1 MAESSLAHKQLC
13 PECGEIYDK
22 GEVEHCPE
30 DGTALT
36 EFVVDNEPDDDP
48 LLGQML
54 DERFAIQDVLGE
66 GSMGRVYRATQVSVD
81 RDVAVKTVHP
91 GHATDEETVK
101 RFHREAQAI
110 SDFSH
115 PNIVKLVDF
124 GQDLER
130 GTLYLAMEY
139 IDGYPVR
146 DLMHRGRLEP
156 AFAVHLAI
164 QLTGA
169 LAEVHSHGLVH
180 RDVKPENLM
189 VVPLADGRVEVKLLD
204 FGIAHALRQSQN
216 LTETGAVFGTP
227 HYLSPEQAEAEE
239 VGPYSDVYSL
249 GAVLFAMLTGRN
261 PVDAEDPMEVM
272 VGHVQGEIPSVDEL
286 LGPGAISDHLNWLV
300 GNMMSTRPEDR
311 PGDILRVRDV
321 LKTIASLEEYE
332 TPEVDPSLPWEAMF
346 EPYLLPP
353 ADAASEPTGAD
364 DAATEELERDDG
376 VEPPGGEPELAP
388 PEAFDPPPQSP
399 AASGSP
405 AESTDAGQPPEA
417 GPPER
422 ADETG
427 GAPESEPPEEAE
439 RTDEADADGSEGR
452 GFRAAPDEPTHIDEE
467 TNTVGF
473 FAYAAVG
480 VILLGVVFV
489 LYFTFGG
496 DGSDIEAERAPG
508 QTSGASEVAPP
519 GPDAEEA
526 PRKQ

>member
-13 PECGEIYDK
+13 PECGDIYDK
-22 GEVEHCPE
+22 GDIDHCPE
-30 DGTALT
+30 DGAALA
-36 EFVVDNEPDDDP
+36 EFVVDDESDNDP
-48 LLGQML
+48 LLGQIL
-54 DERFAIQDVLGE
+54 DERFAMQDVLGE

-81 RDVAVKTVHP
+81 RDVAVKTVQP
-91 GHATDEETVK
+91 GNATDEETVK

-139 IDGYPVR
+139 IEGYPIR
-146 DLMHRGRLEP
+146 KLTQRGRLEP
-156 AFAVHLAI
+156 ALAVHLTI
-164 QLTGA
+164 QLAGA

-180 RDVKPENLM
+180 RDLKPENLM
-189 VVPLADGRVEVKLLD
+189 VAPLADGRVEVKLLD

-227 HYLSPEQAEAEE
+227 HFLSPEQAEAEE

-272 VGHVQGEIPSVDEL
+272 VGHVQGEIPSIEEL

-300 GNMMSTRPEDR
+300 GNMLSTRPEER

-332 TPEVDPSLPWEAMF
+332 TPEVDPDVSWETMF

-353 ADAASEPTGAD
+353 ADETWEPADGTVEVPGKRPLEETG
-364 DAATEELERDDG
+364 
-376 VEPPGGEPELAP
+376 EPAGGEPERSP

-399 AASGSP
+399 ASPRSPNDSESSGTP
-405 AESTDAGQPPEA
+405 ADS
-417 GPPER
+417 GPPES
-422 ADETG
+422 ASDESGETTEKSG
-427 GAPESEPPEEAE
+427 ED
-439 RTDEADADGSEGR
+439 RSEGR
-452 GFRAAPDEPTHIDEE
+452 GFRAAPDEPTHIGANG
-467 TNTVGF
+467 TSAGF
-473 FAYAAVG
+473 FAYAAGG
-480 VILLGVVFV
+480 VILLGVVFA
-489 LYFTFGG
+489 LYFAFGG
-496 DGSDIEAERAPG
+496 GDSAEAERAPG
-508 QTSGASEVAPP
+508 ETPGPSEAAPP
-519 GPDAEEA
+519 GPDTRKA
-526 PRKQ
+526 PRER